1 MWNQIAKDVT
11 STILSDPQG
20 KCEDILELSYNLLPN
35 HLKSCLLYLGVFPED
50 EEISVTHLVR
60 LWVAEGLV
68 QGGITSV
75 ECLEDVGKRY
85 VDDLISRSLV
95 IPRKEKTEGGVKNF
109 QLHDLLRDF
118 CLKKAKEEKFLI
130 VLNDKGI
137 FDISVS
143 PRRICIHPGMENR
156 LPFISL
162 NIIRSIISFCT
173 SNFTDFDIERIL
185 QSEHMMLLNVLDMQ
199 HLINAASYVHCFV
212 HLRYLAIW
220 KMDYSNKDLVKS
232 SISKLWNLQVLILC
246 FWLNHV
252 FEVPEFIWD
261 LVKLRHVHLLPSA
274 LFSRPDSKRFED
286 SPFLLENLKS
296 LSKPRLHNGD
306 SNWLCKLPELQ
317 KLSCIFFC
325 SSEEIILQQYRYPQ
339 LDLCNRLTS
348 LKVENGAKR
357 TERGTCK
364 LQLPASL
371 RKLSLSKFILDS
383 DDISGI
389 GKSLP
394 NLEVLKLHD
403 SIENWSVND
412 EDFPELKFLKITGG
426 NFNEWDAS
434 DESFPNLEKLWLQ
447 SCHSLKGI
455 PLSFGDIPGLRLL
468 SIKDCNPSVS
478 QSARDIQKIQVESQ
492 NLELKVKI
500 ESTNAY

>member
-1 MWNQIAKDVT
+1 MMRAGNYYKQNCLNNKVYQKNLVVALPSRQKVKGLPLSIVIIGGLMHNTEKNEKMWNQIAKDVT

-50 EEISVTHLVR
+50 REISVTHLVR

-118 CLKKAKEEKFLI
+118 CLKKAKEEQFLI

-143 PRRICIHPGMENR
+143 PRRICIHPGMENH

-212 HLRYLAIW
+212 HL
-220 KMDYSNKDLVKS
+220 
-232 SISKLWNLQVLILC
+232 
-246 FWLNHV
+246 
-252 FEVPEFIWD
+252 
-261 LVKLRHVHLLPSA
+261 SA

-317 KLSCIFFC
+317 KLSCIFFY
-325 SSEEIILQQYRYPQ
+325 SSDEIILQQYRYPQ

-357 TERGTCK
+357 TERGRCK

-426 NFNEWDAS
+426 
-434 DESFPNLEKLWLQ
+434 
-447 SCHSLKGI
+447 
-455 PLSFGDIPGLRLL
+455 
-468 SIKDCNPSVS
+468 
-478 QSARDIQKIQVESQ
+478 
-492 NLELKVKI
+492 
-500 ESTNAY
+500 